1 MVTSKVI
8 HFGLHG
14 KSVQMYLPDDNDH
27 ITKQI
32 KQAGVFYELKML
44 EDIRGRITPDSVI
57 IDIGANIGNHTV
69 YFGLFCNRARVFS
82 FEPNPDAV
90 AILNTNVEINNLSN
104 SVTVFPMALGSEFG
118 RGEIIL
124 PCEGN
129 QGMAKVEKSAI
140 GNIQIKTLD
149 SLLLDRLDRCDVI
162 KIDVEGMEL
171 EVLKGSEEI
180 LRRFKP
186 MLYIECATEA
196 EHSAVSEYL
205 ARFGYQSKQV
215 FNATPTYRF
224 EARDYLDKTKETNNT
239 GRNGLRIAFFAG
251 DEDNFHF
258 AQDIIK
264 HLERQGYQIRI
275 FKSKGMGPAELHDA
289 MKWSDVSWFEWG
301 VGPIVTASRLPKVCK
316 IICRIHKYE
325 VYTDAPKA
333 INWANIDDVI
343 FVSPVFLDV
352 FKELHHIELEEISRV
367 HIIPNGLDLT
377 KFQFRH
383 KERGFNIAYISRFH
397 SAKNP
402 ALLLQIMAELV
413 KRDARYHCHVIGRI
427 QDVTEWQY
435 FKQMVDQLG
444 LKDHVHYHGVVENV
458 NEWLDD
464 KHFIISTSIIESQGV
479 GIMEGMAKGL
489 KPVIHNY
496 FGNPAYLFGEKF
508 VFNTVSEAVDMIL
521 SDEYTP
527 SEYRRVIE
535 DKYDNKVLLKKIEAI
550 VDGRDCTGTVG
561 KEVKKGPFISV
572 VIPTYNRARY
582 IGSAVRSALQQ
593 KYENFEVLVVDD
605 GSHDETEEIISSI
618 QDPRL
623 RYIKKDHAGA
633 PDTRNL
639 GIAEANGEYIF
650 WLDSDDVM
658 MPNVLTEYARMA
670 RGWPDADVFY
680 GNIEIFNDAG
690 ETKVVTYPDYY
701 QEKNLLTKMIRD
713 SILPNPGSM
722 VRKRLYEQFGG
733 YSRAFRRAHDY
744 EFWTRVAPNAR
755 FKHVGIVG
763 CRWRW
768 HEGNMSAGT
777 VQVDTSYEAT
787 IVKGLVA
794 RHGLKV
800 LFPEAGW
807 ENPIK
812 AEARAYLLVAGILE
826 KWRDYK
832 GATECLRKA
841 LSCDHEMSEAKAA
854 LERLEWLADDYG
866 QIDGRRRVGRL
877 MDVEEP
883 VRALPPLS
891 EQPLVSVIIA
901 TKDRRELLPRA
912 LESLVNQDY
921 ENWEAI
927 IVNDGGE
934 PIEDLIARADD
945 RGRLRHVAHR
955 ESLGQAAARNTALR
969 LARGEIICYLDDDD
983 VFVPHHLSTVVSALK
998 EKSGAGVVYT
1008 NADVVAEEITER
1020 GYTDLERSNPYRH
1033 DDYSYNRLLVA
1044 NYIPINT
1051 LAHRWECIAETGG
1064 FDEELDCLEDWD
1076 LLLRFGAKWEF
1087 IHIPRTTVEVR
1098 VRKNV
1103 VDNVSRRE
1111 RPQFARTYKKIYAR
1125 YEAKDA
1131 QTHQARQKQLGSLEH
1146 GIVREDDPVRRREQ
1160 DYRMWRENTGLRAS
1174 DGEIRALRML
1184 TQWAV
1189 RPSMHLLTIV
1199 QPGQERLLADTLDSL
1214 GQQLYKGW
1222 GLTVLAHTEAP
1233 DALFDQLENLE
1244 WVRVEGDFSAAIEQ
1258 AILETGAD
1266 WVALIEPG
1274 DRFEPHTLLSC
1285 GDYIN
1290 LFRDWRLI
1298 YTDEDRIDGRGEYG
1312 DPRFKPDFNLDLLR
1326 STPYMGA
1333 FCLVRGDALREVGG
1347 WRWLAEVG
1355 VYDLAFRI
1363 LEQYGEK
1370 AIGHIADVLY
1380 HRLEENEARY
1390 DKGALEVQ
1398 ARQVLME
1405 HLARSGIAATVKSG
1419 LLPMSFLVEY
1429 EHADTPLVSII
1440 IPTKD
1445 KPEYI
1450 KPCLESLLEK
1460 TSYPNYEVIVVDNDT
1475 TDPEALAFLDKASE
1489 DARVRVLRY
1498 PHSYNFSTI
1507 NNMAAREARGDYLV
1521 LLNNDT
1527 VVVQENWLD
1536 RMMAHGQRPEVGI
1549 VGARL
1554 VYPDGRLQHAGV
1566 ILGLS
1571 GVCDHVNIGLSMKEP
1586 GYMARAQQVQNFE
1599 AVTAACLLIRKSVYM
1614 EVGGLDEERFRVLFN
1629 DVDLCLKVR
1638 EQGYNIVWTPYAT
1651 LIHHGSVSV
1660 KADVSQESRER
1671 AYRENIALLDR
1682 WLPRLAHDPA
1692 YNRNLSLRDRQCA
1705 IETEVYAHWDVHFND
1720 RARVLGFPVDQFG
1733 CGQHRVI
1740 RPLSVLEQHVQ
1751 IQMGIMPDSKT
1762 GRLPEIPELARMEP
1776 DILLLQSF
1784 VHNDQLQ
1791 ALELFKRYF
1800 RARRVFT
1807 LDDLMT
1813 EIPSKSPVK
1822 TYADFGDRLRRA
1834 LRFCD
1839 RLIVTTEPLR
1849 QAYGDFID
1857 DIVVLPNYLERAAW
1871 EGLQPLRRQGTKP
1884 RVGWAGAQQHHGDL
1898 ELMVEVVKAT
1908 AKEVDWVFMG
1918 MCPDELKPYV
1928 AEERPAVPFARYP
1941 EALAR
1946 LNLDLAVAPL
1956 EINRFNEAKSNLRIL
1971 EYGAMG
1977 WPVVCTDIEPYKGAP
1992 VMRVPNETQA
2002 WIEAIRAHVHD
2013 LDAAER
2019 EGDRLRQWVYRHW
2032 MLEDHLDEWMAALTG
2047 EVRQRADLSVGEAR

>member
-1 MVTSKVI
+1 M
-8 HFGLHG
+8 HG
-14 KSVQMYLPDDNDH
+14 TYLN
-27 ITKQI
+27 IGCGKQPI
-32 KQAGVFYELKML
+32 AGFVNIDLDPGA
-44 EDIRGRITPDSVI
+44 DIRHDVTKGLPFDDASVDGIYSEHFIEHLSQGQGLAFFRECRRVLKPGGIVRIATPDLDEIVARYGTENWLGSGFVRHGYDWIDNPAEMLNFSMRLWGQQWLYNETELVRMGRMAGLELIGRKMIGESDLPEFRNRETRPESTLIVEFHKESVRPPAEVKKSLVSI
-57 IDIGANIGNHTV
+57 LIPAFNPK
-69 YFGLFCNRARVFS
+69 YFRQALSSALEQTYPF
-82 FEPNPDAV
+82 
-90 AILNTNVEINNLSN
+90 VEI
-104 SVTVFPMALGSEFG
+104 V
-118 RGEIIL
+118 
-124 PCEGN
+124 
-129 QGMAKVEKSAI
+129 I
-140 GNIQIKTLD
+140 GDD
-149 SLLLDRLDRCDVI
+149 S
-162 KIDVEGMEL
+162 
-171 EVLKGSEEI
+171 
-180 LRRFKP
+180 
-186 MLYIECATEA
+186 
-196 EHSAVSEYL
+196 
-205 ARFGYQSKQV
+205 
-215 FNATPTYRF
+215 
-224 EARDYLDKTKETNNT
+224 
-239 GRNGLRIAFFAG
+239 AG
-251 DEDNFHF
+251 DEIKRIVDDYSGDARIRYHKYPENIGGRENVLRLVSMARGEFIKFLNDDDILASDCVESMVDAFAEHPEIRLVTSCRQCIDNEGRPLP
-258 AQDIIK
+258 D
-264 HLERQGYQIRI
+264 RI
-275 FKSKGMGPAELHDA
+275 FNFPLVEKDSIIEGLSLLRLVVGFGLNVIGEPTTIMFRKADVEHIRPNFLSFGGAQLYDIGDVAVAMNMLLKGECYYFAKPL
-289 MKWSDVSWFEWG
+289 SYF
-301 VGPIVTASRLPKVCK
+301 
-316 IICRIHKYE
+316 RIHKDQFQNRQDSKQRAIESWQKLRYQTERLQLCAGLHRE
-325 VYTDAPKA
+325 VILHYRPEGTTE
-333 INWANIDDVI
+333 WRFRTIDI
-343 FVSPVFLDV
+343 TR
-352 FKELHHIELEEISRV
+352 IG
-367 HIIPNGLDLT
+367 NGT
-377 KFQFRH
+377 
-383 KERGFNIAYISRFH
+383 IAYQQWRGAH
-397 SAKNP
+397 
-402 ALLLQIMAELV
+402 ALTESDGQILAE
-413 KRDARYHCHVIGRI
+413 R
-427 QDVTEWQY
+427 
-435 FKQMVDQLG
+435 M
-444 LKDHVHYHGVVENV
+444 
-458 NEWLDD
+458 
-464 KHFIISTSIIESQGV
+464 
-479 GIMEGMAKGL
+479 
-489 KPVIHNY
+489 
-496 FGNPAYLFGEKF
+496 
-508 VFNTVSEAVDMIL
+508 
-521 SDEYTP
+521 
-527 SEYRRVIE
+527 
-535 DKYDNKVLLKKIEAI
+535 LLK
-550 VDGRDCTGTVG
+550 
-561 KEVKKGPFISV
+561 
-572 VIPTYNRARY
+572 
-582 IGSAVRSALQQ
+582 
-593 KYENFEVLVVDD
+593 
-605 GSHDETEEIISSI
+605 
-618 QDPRL
+618 
-623 RYIKKDHAGA
+623 
-633 PDTRNL
+633 
-639 GIAEANGEYIF
+639 
-650 WLDSDDVM
+650 
-658 MPNVLTEYARMA
+658 
-670 RGWPDADVFY
+670 
-680 GNIEIFNDAG
+680 
-690 ETKVVTYPDYY
+690 
-701 QEKNLLTKMIRD
+701 
-713 SILPNPGSM
+713 
-722 VRKRLYEQFGG
+722 
-733 YSRAFRRAHDY
+733 
-744 EFWTRVAPNAR
+744 
-755 FKHVGIVG
+755 
-763 CRWRW
+763 WR
-768 HEGNMSAGT
+768 
-777 VQVDTSYEAT
+777 Q
-787 IVKGLVA
+787 
-794 RHGLKV
+794 
-800 LFPEAGW
+800 
-807 ENPIK
+807 
-812 AEARAYLLVAGILE
+812 
-826 KWRDYK
+826 
-832 GATECLRKA
+832 
-841 LSCDHEMSEAKAA
+841 
-854 LERLEWLADDYG
+854 
-866 QIDGRRRVGRL
+866 
-877 MDVEEP
+877 
-883 VRALPPLS
+883 
-891 EQPLVSVIIA
+891 
-901 TKDRRELLPRA
+901 
-912 LESLVNQDY
+912 
-921 ENWEAI
+921 
-927 IVNDGGE
+927 
-934 PIEDLIARADD
+934 
-945 RGRLRHVAHR
+945 
-955 ESLGQAAARNTALR
+955 
-969 LARGEIICYLDDDD
+969 
-983 VFVPHHLSTVVSALK
+983 
-998 EKSGAGVVYT
+998 
-1008 NADVVAEEITER
+1008 
-1020 GYTDLERSNPYRH
+1020 
-1033 DDYSYNRLLVA
+1033 
-1044 NYIPINT
+1044 
-1051 LAHRWECIAETGG
+1051 
-1064 FDEELDCLEDWD
+1064 
-1076 LLLRFGAKWEF
+1076 
-1087 IHIPRTTVEVR
+1087 
-1098 VRKNV
+1098 
-1103 VDNVSRRE
+1103 
-1111 RPQFARTYKKIYAR
+1111 
-1125 YEAKDA
+1125 
-1131 QTHQARQKQLGSLEH
+1131 
-1146 GIVREDDPVRRREQ
+1146 
-1160 DYRMWRENTGLRAS
+1160 
-1174 DGEIRALRML
+1174 
-1184 TQWAV
+1184 
-1189 RPSMHLLTIV
+1189 RPSIHLLTIA
-1199 QPGQERLLADTLDSL
+1199 QPGQEGRLADTLDSL

-1762 GRLPEIPELARMEP
+1762 GRLPGIPELARMEP

-1908 AKEVDWVFMG
+1908 TKEVDWVFMG

-1992 VMRVPNETQA
+1992 VTRVPNETQA

-2013 LDAAER
+2013 LDAAEG

-2032 MLEDHLDEWMAALTG
+2032 MLEDHLDEWMAALIG